1 MNYIRI
7 TGNDIEFHYLKDTE
21 MDVFKL
27 PEGRPLSAGRFISHI
42 RYELA
47 THTVK
52 VRRTGVLSDV
62 VKLWDLQG
70 TQICP

>member
-1 MNYIRI
+1 
-7 TGNDIEFHYLKDTE
+7 
-21 MDVFKL
+21 MDVFKH
-27 PEGRPLSAGRFISHI
+27 PEGRPLSAGRFNNQI

-70 TQICP
+70 TYILLLQEGIKSCVRHYALL